1 MKSINLLSLILSFDL
16 RMKRTRR
23 FVFFLEKM
31 FPYRFLV
38 AKMTRVPLMREIIDK
53 MFFDQTNLTA
63 LPKDSIVEINLEKS
77 IKPPDN
83 IVLPSQVVE
92 YFIRKTN
99 YRFIMNFCLCREANQ
114 CKNHPIEF
122 GCLFLGEAARGIN
135 PDFGREATV
144 EEALVYVQK
153 CRASGL
159 IHLIGRDKIDETWL
173 GVGSKGKLLTICNC
187 CSCCCLWKILSDLDP
202 RISSKVKRMPGV
214 EVTVTEKCTGCGTCI
229 KYCFV
234 HAIKVQDG
242 HAIIGVDCKGCGRC
256 ADRCP
261 NNAIRVT
268 INDKQFLQKIID
280 RIESSVDVL

>member
-1 MKSINLLSLILSFDL
+1 
-16 RMKRTRR
+16 MKRTRG

-38 AKMTRVPLMREIIDK
+38 AKMTRVPLLREIINK
-53 MFFDQTNLTA
+53 MLFDQTNLTA
-63 LPKDSIVEINLEKS
+63 LPKDGIVEINLEKS

-92 YFIRKTN
+92 HFIRKTA

-187 CSCCCLWKILSDLDP
+187 CSCCCLWKFLSDLDP
-202 RISSKVKRMPGV
+202 QIRSKVKRMPGV
-214 EVTVTEKCTGCGTCI
+214 EVTVTEKCTGCGTCTQI
-229 KYCFV
+229 CFV
-234 HAIKVQDG
+234 HAISIQQG
-242 HAIIGVDCKGCGRC
+242 HAVIEDDCKGCGRC

-268 INDKQFLQKIID
+268 INDNQFLQKTID